1 MKLTR
6 KTSGATPASGRK
18 PAAAVVEPPAAAR
31 KPGSGRR
38 LARPVEPC
46 ERTGLLAGKKAL
58 VFGVANDHSI
68 AWGIAKALYDQGAC
82 VGFSSMPQLIKRKVR
97 PLAASLGSNFVEG
110 ADVRDDAE
118 IARVFQRWKAKEG
131 DLDILVHAVAFAE
144 KEDLAGHFADTS
156 RDGFHTA
163 MDISVYSLIAMVRYA
178 RPLMK
183 PGSSVMTLTYHG
195 AQKVMPRYNVMGV
208 AKSALES
215 TTRYLAADLGPEGI
229 RINAISAGPVRTLS
243 AHGIAGFRLM
253 YGAFK
258 EVAPLRSHITI
269 EDVAGT
275 AVYLASPLSRQTTG
289 EVIYVDGGFNI
300 LGLPVAE
307 E

>member
-6 KTSGATPASGRK
+6 AAQK
-18 PAAAVVEPPAAAR
+18 PAAGSRTEAAAR
-31 KPGSGRR
+31 PAVAAQPTRPRGGR
-38 LARPVEPC
+38 LARPEPC

-68 AWGIAKALYDQGAC
+68 AWGIAKALHDQGAC

-97 PLAASLGSNFVEG
+97 PLAASLGSTFVEG
-110 ADVRDDAE
+110 ADVRDDSE
-118 IARVFQRWKAKEG
+118 IARVFDRWKAREG

-163 MDISVYSLIAMVRYA
+163 MDISVYSLIAMVRCA

-183 PGSSVMTLTYHG
+183 PGSAVMTLTYHG
-195 AQKVMPRYNVMGV
+195 AQKVVPRYNVMGV

-215 TTRYLAADLGPEGI
+215 TTRYLAADLGPDGI

-253 YGAFK
+253 YGGFK
-258 EVAPLRSHITI
+258 DVAPLRSHITI

-300 LGLPVAE
+300 LALPVADD
-307 E
+307 

>member
-6 KTSGATPASGRK
+6 KTSGATPAAGRK
-18 PAAAVVEPPAAAR
+18 PAAVVETPAAAR

-229 RINAISAGPVRTLS
+229 RVNAISAGPVRTLS

>member
-1 MKLTR
+1 MNRIMKLTR
-6 KTSGATPASGRK
+6 AAQAASASGAR
-18 PAAAVVEPPAAAR
+18 AAASAAPTAVQR
-31 KPGSGRR
+31 PRAPR
-38 LARPVEPC
+38 LPKAVEPC
-46 ERTGLLAGKKAL
+46 DRTGLLAGKKAL

-110 ADVRDDAE
+110 ADVRDDDE
-118 IARVFQRWKAKEG
+118 IAKVFQRWKAKQG

-156 RDGFHTA
+156 RTGFHTA

-275 AVYLASPLSRQTTG
+275 AVYLASPLSGQTTG